1 MASEKNVAGT
11 TEHKRRVSYKGTRPK
26 AFQDIM
32 PLKYHQLD
40 KEIEEQILDARRNN
54 KSNPYK
60 ASDSDAIRRNMD
72 KDKSNVLR
80 PAYVRDIDK
89 ILHLPLYNRY
99 NDKTQV
105 FSLYSN
111 DDITRRGLHV
121 QLVSRIARNIGRLLD
136 LNLDLIEAI
145 ALGHDIG
152 HTPFGHAGERSL
164 SKLLQNET
172 GRYYNHNVH
181 SARVLDILYKRNISL
196 QVLDGVLCHN
206 GEFELDK
213 YRPCKLSGFEE
224 YDKHIEDCYT
234 MGKEAIEK
242 LIPTTLEGCVVRI
255 SDIIAYIGKD
265 RQDAV
270 TARIIDEDFA
280 FSSNYIGSKNAEM
293 INNLVVDIVNHSY
306 GKDYIQMSAEAFQ
319 DLRVAKRE
327 NYEHIYF
334 SPKVD
339 EAYESTIEPM
349 LREIY
354 YKMLEDVRSKNEA
367 SIIYKH
373 HIAYIR
379 QNLKYYEEFDYEAE
393 EANQIVVDYIASMT
407 DDYFIEL
414 HKLLFPESKYQIRY
428 KSYFEDVQLG

>member
-1 MASEKNVAGT
+1 
-11 TEHKRRVSYKGTRPK
+11 
-26 AFQDIM
+26 M
-32 PLKYHQLD
+32 PLNYHQLD
-40 KEIEEQILDARRNN
+40 KEIEGQIIDDRANN
-54 KSNPYK
+54 RSNPHK
-60 ASDSDAIRRNMD
+60 ASDSNALRRNMD
-72 KDKSNVLR
+72 RDKSNILR

-172 GRYYNHNVH
+172 GRYFNHNVH
-181 SARVLDILYKRNISL
+181 SARVLDFLYKRNISL

-206 GEFELDK
+206 GEFELNE
-213 YRPCKLSGFEE
+213 YRPCKLNGFDE
-224 YDKHIEDCYT
+224 YDKRVEDCYT
-234 MGKEAIEK
+234 IGKEAIEK

-280 FSSNYIGSKNAEM
+280 FSSDYIGSKNAEM

-306 GKDYIQMSAEAFQ
+306 GKDYIQMSEEAFK
-319 DLRVAKRE
+319 DLRIAKRE

-334 SPKVD
+334 NPKVD
-339 EAYESTIEPM
+339 DVYESTIEPM
-349 LREIY
+349 FKEIY
-354 YKMLEDVRSKNEA
+354 YKMLDDVKNKNEA

-373 HIAYIR
+373 HIAYIK

-393 EANQIVVDYIASMT
+393 EANQIVADYIASMT

-414 HKLLFPESKYQIRY
+414 HKMLFPGSKYQIEY
-428 KSYFEDVQLG
+428 KSYFENI